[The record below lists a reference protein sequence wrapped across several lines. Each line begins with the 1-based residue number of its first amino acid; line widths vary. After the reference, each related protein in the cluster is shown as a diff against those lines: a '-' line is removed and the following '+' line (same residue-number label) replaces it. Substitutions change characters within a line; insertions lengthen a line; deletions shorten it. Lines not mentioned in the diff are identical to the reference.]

1 MTLTYALFYMNTYLF
16 TNISPKIKILN
27 DEWYL
32 HPTNI
37 THIVNIFSI
46 SVLGATL
53 PNPTDVKDENVKYRA
68 VI

>member
-1 MTLTYALFYMNTYLF
+1 MKNCELFYFENR
-16 TNISPKIKILN
+16 ILN
-27 DEWYL
+27 KGTGTNNNEWYL

-53 PNPTDVKDENVKYRA
+53 PNPTDVKDEKVK
-68 VI
+68 